1 MATLPSTNDTSTSGL
16 FINLTE
22 LKPTTFLPFI
32 ERENSVAQLLNFNR
46 TNYTVGNNPLE
57 DLTFLCDEVSMDSQT
72 AKVTQTA
79 VYYLIMLLSLCGNS
93 FLIAIFFKSPNMR
106 SPIHHL
112 ITNMAI
118 SDLLVPVFVVPVKI
132 SEIGETGR
140 WLVGGTLGS
149 FLCKLSTYHERYLH
163 RRFDRK
169 PRAGCGWQILC
180 RELTIKQASLH
191 NSANSCCHW
200 PDVACSGCSSLT
212 VFLRLCNT
220 FF

>member
-22 LKPTTFLPFI
+22 LKPTTLLPFI
-32 ERENSVAQLLNFNR
+32 ERENSVVQLLNFNH

-118 SDLLVPVFVVPVKI
+118 SDLLVPVFVLPVRI

-149 FLCKLSTYHERYLH
+149 FLCKLSTIMS
-163 RRFDRK
+163 DIST
-169 PRAGCGWQILC
+169 A
-180 RELTIKQASLH
+180 
-191 NSANSCCHW
+191 
-200 PDVACSGCSSLT
+200 V
-212 VFLRLCNT
+212 
-220 FF
+220 